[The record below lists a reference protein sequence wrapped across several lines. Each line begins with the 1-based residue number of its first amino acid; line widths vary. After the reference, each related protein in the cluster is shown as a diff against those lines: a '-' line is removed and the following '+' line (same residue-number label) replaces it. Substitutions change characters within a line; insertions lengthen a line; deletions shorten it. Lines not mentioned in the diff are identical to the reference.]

1 MYTIA
6 YNIRK
11 YIVRQRELCDFGDP
25 CCESD
30 GLWIACAWRCDGN
43 FPMNY
48 ERQGFGAV
56 RF

>member
-6 YNIRK
+6 YSIRK

-25 CCESD
+25 CC
-30 GLWIACAWRCDGN
+30 DGN